1 MKKVYIKFL
10 AACLVM
16 LSLNMIHAQSFV
28 INSPNPTIVVGS
40 ADADELATGIDIMN
54 ISLEQ
59 KVVKVRRTVLMS
71 IDSTSNYFCFGPSCY
86 TAIVSVSSNPRTING
101 NSTVDTTFSSH
112 FKPNGQSGVSEI
124 QYTFFDVNDPQD
136 SVNVV
141 VRYEIAPVGISKI
154 STIASLNAF
163 PNPADDKVTL
173 SFTRSSLNE
182 NATIELYNMLGAK
195 VYSQKVDGMDGTIS
209 ISTENLKA
217 GLYFYSL
224 NEGGKISR
232 PGRLTIKH

>member
-1 MKKVYIKFL
+1 
-10 AACLVM
+10 M
-16 LSLNMIHAQSFV
+16 LI
-28 INSPNPTIVVGS
+28 
-40 ADADELATGIDIMN
+40 
-54 ISLEQ
+54 
-59 KVVKVRRTVLMS
+59 S

-86 TAIVSVSSNPRTING
+86 TSIVSVSANPRTING

-141 VRYEIAPVGISKI
+141 VRYEIAPLGISKI

-173 SFTRSSLNE
+173 SYTRSSLNE

-195 VYSQKVDGMDGTIS
+195 VYSQKVDGLDGTIS

-232 PGRLTIKH
+232 PGRLTVKH

>member
-1 MKKVYIKFL
+1 
-10 AACLVM
+10 
-16 LSLNMIHAQSFV
+16 MIHAQSFV

-59 KVVKVRRTVLMS
+59 KVVKVRRTVLIS